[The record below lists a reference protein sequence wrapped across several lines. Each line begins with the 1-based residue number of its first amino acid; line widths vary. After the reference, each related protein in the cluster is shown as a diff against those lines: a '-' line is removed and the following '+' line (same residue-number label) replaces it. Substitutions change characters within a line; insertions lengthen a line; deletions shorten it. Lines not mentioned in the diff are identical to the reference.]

1 MSRPCKSGYY
11 ASKIVHAVRYGNRK
25 LAGKLIET
33 YSSYNFNDLH
43 TQTLLNDHQPLKKF
57 KPISVLKKGQMN
69 CSITPIHTAAINPN
83 VAYLKALMAVEPNFN
98 VPDTQNWYTIHYAAV
113 CEGTGPLK
121 LLLDMGTPIV
131 LLNKSKDLPLH
142 CAARAGRA
150 ENVKLLLEAMQKAK
164 EASRTND
171 EGPDAERS
179 QAETDDERGDAP
191 GPARKK
197 PKIAKMKG
205 NASMVNAKAQN
216 GMTPLHMAAEKGHE
230 EVVRVLLAE
239 SDINVDVQTA
249 AGNKKLT
256 PLMVACRMG
265 FKNVA
270 DILIDEGGAVIERG
284 DKLKRTALTHA
295 VMNGQN
301 HVVAML
307 LRRGASPCTPDS
319 SGNTPAHYATAYGWL
334 ECLELL
340 AKADPSCLGINNDWH
355 LAPLAVAYLKGH
367 VGIVEWLV
375 GGPYSEEVT
384 VNCCDQAGVSLVS
397 SVINCYSY
405 ISSKDILTQLEY
417 LALKGADCSL
427 KDTAMNTPL
436 HFFASK
442 NAILRNDNGVRNDFD
457 SDENNSRLTKEEY
470 RKCFHL
476 IVERGAGPFD
486 KNEAGDCP
494 FHIALKTGNLFLV
507 ECLLNKMCDEGLNLH
522 SLEEKTSAKSNSGNI
537 LHSLL
542 KLPFKVYENR
552 SVWASRLG
560 PTGGQYNIIPVLNK
574 FISMDSTQMIAWL
587 NEKDREGRTPLVLLC
602 HKYTMTAADQ
612 QNSCCEEDRKN
623 AYINFEQFLYTMCAV
638 VRILATLNA
647 EILLQRFE
655 RKAKGDGEEE
665 SDTYPQSELADS
677 LDFADTCSALSDD
690 DVVEVTEDVDKGAEK
705 RAQHV
710 NIITYGLMGNDVH
723 HRVAASFSVRGKE
736 YKIKNKLL
744 TTIIEAAKESNILA
758 KLLSERDANEYTP
771 LLYAVNEGDVA
782 TSLYLMRQRVWI
794 DNDTIN
800 RVYDERKKKYVPC
813 HKTVLMFALEKQLFE
828 VVQELNLTREQW
840 NAVTINGSNAFHFVA
855 QIVSSKTVE
864 YFELLKEKS
873 VEIKANAIGQY
884 PLHVAVNA
892 VRSGDTDVLTEPLEW
907 LIQNGDG
914 IHSSDSFGRLPLHYA
929 FVGTDDDALRDT
941 STIDPIAVVSI
952 LEQAMDESKMD
963 TADNLGNTP
972 LHYAAQRGANICT
985 VTLLRYGCDV
995 NRVNNEG
1002 NTPLGIAVLHG
1013 NEACTLTLIQAKSNI
1028 VVQVISR
1035 GKPTTAKRENWIWI
1049 PKRSKAEVLV
1059 KKANVASLVVRNGWQ
1074 GIIYVILDVIGKS
1087 ETTLG
1092 ELLRSALEHRK
1103 YNLAFTMLKTLN
1115 KAVHTGDAQSIARKV
1130 AVVNEL
1136 NLFQVFVTNL
1146 KSATM
1151 DDNVTKVFEELLSAG
1166 IKWYS
1171 EDNDG
1176 ILKSPSIEHLARHRH
1191 FELLNAL
1198 KKWDAESP
1206 HPMGSLIVFTNGNEN
1221 PLVGIVESW
1230 IHSGSS
1236 ENSKNW
1242 LRTFAEKF
1250 DVNTLM
1256 LYERPAFDGMFPWM
1270 SHRPERRYC
1279 RMTPLIRAIQARCIP
1294 LVRFLLEEKELRT
1307 DVNQADEFGITPLM
1321 HACIVNSEPIV
1332 RLLFNPKCFDKRSGD
1347 RNIVSQPSTSA
1358 PLYGRR
1364 KRKAQPHTTN
1374 TCGSLFGGFV
1384 MNLSAVAPL
1393 ESTSDNVDDNSLNVC
1408 FENNDKIKLA
1418 SELDILRT
1426 VSGANQQNAFASGDF
1441 SDANFLH
1448 FMIRPCAW
1456 ENVDLLYAICEGVPA
1471 VVEMISAPNSRG
1483 ETPLMTAKRMC
1494 QSRMLQAMKKLSKT
1508 TNVEIEMPVV
1518 DISNIMVRHDVKA
1531 DSERFL
1537 LRDAE
1542 TRAEAARK
1550 DVSKTRRKP
1559 HKNSGYEQTG
1569 EICVTKF
1576 SGSDDEILYK
1586 VLLTKTDVTYG
1597 SYGFHNF
1604 YRMELIQ
1611 RKGSELYILFTN
1623 WGRIGDYDGQY
1634 QRTPFSSLAE
1644 ADKEFCTIFRS
1655 KTGNEFSNISN
1666 FQELPN
1672 KYRLVKVDPNAANNV
1687 SDLKI
1692 ELDTPQTKENV
1703 KKDAVYSFIRD
1714 ISNVR
1719 RLQEKTRTVW
1729 RSRLCVPFGRLSR
1742 TDILDARKILQKL
1755 NDLVREMT
1763 VTRKNNK
1770 GVDEIL
1776 RIARAQARITNDFYR
1791 LIPLAGFENCS
1802 LPVIDSEMQVNEYAE
1817 VVENLLEFEI
1827 AARLVTA
1834 AAEMRSTVDP
1844 YLYILN
1850 AIECE
1855 LVPMDSEDLMSQRIL
1870 QYIQNSSD
1878 CRVRAIYSVKS
1889 KEATRLFN
1897 ENALQ
1902 KKDHRYLWHGTK
1914 PENILSILKLG
1925 LLATPAS
1932 AIQTGQSFGKG
1943 IYFADIF
1950 AKSESYCTCSV
1961 NGLKYALLCQVALGN
1976 VVDGVNVAEENN
1988 IGYTGQK
1995 KTSYDTLQVVGLQY
2009 PDPLY
2014 DITLENGA
2022 VIPLGPIKQYSSQ
2035 EFNNIYGYY
2044 NYVERSEYV
2053 VKDKTMT
2060 TVKYIVAFQ

>member
-1 MSRPCKSGYY
+1 MARTKKNAEGSRTPKSKMTVVQKKAPVAKKTFKGNAKTIDRAFYGVDSVPGTWKTIIEETPQNNIGGGFRGDETVSAPKRTPPISVKPLSKKEKVPEKTSKKRHKNDLLVRRDNIENMSDLNGLKQAANDKVRFHSEALKQPYAEAYQLSPEGEAVSTGQQNYHMLGHATANIEMTRGGREGNNALLCHDVGCSLSLDSQVEIFLEKNSGYY

-43 TQTLLNDHQPLKKF
+43 TQTLLNDHQPLK
-57 KPISVLKKGQMN
+57 
-69 CSITPIHTAAINPN
+69 
-83 VAYLKALMAVEPNFN
+83 ALMAVEPNFN
-98 VPDTQNWYTIHYAAV
+98 VPDTQNWSCYLCY
-113 CEGTGPLK
+113 
-121 LLLDMGTPIV
+121 
-131 LLNKSKDLPLH
+131 LPLH

-150 ENVKLLLEAMQKAK
+150 ENV
-164 EASRTND
+164 
-171 EGPDAERS
+171 
-179 QAETDDERGDAP
+179 
-191 GPARKK
+191 
-197 PKIAKMKG
+197 KG

-265 FKNVA
+265 FK
-270 DILIDEGGAVIERG
+270 G

-638 VRILATLNA
+638 
-647 EILLQRFE
+647 
-655 RKAKGDGEEE
+655 
-665 SDTYPQSELADS
+665 SELADS

-771 LLYAVNEGDVA
+771 LLYAVNEGDMCRA
-782 TSLYLMRQRVWI
+782 TKPTVYYDRAYI
-794 DNDTIN
+794 DATHGQHPN
-800 RVYDERKKKYVPC
+800 E
-813 HKTVLMFALEKQLFE
+813 E
-828 VVQELNLTREQW
+828 
-840 NAVTINGSNAFHFVA
+840 
-855 QIVSSKTVE
+855 
-864 YFELLKEKS
+864 
-873 VEIKANAIGQY
+873 ANAIGQY

-914 IHSSDSFGRLPLHYA
+914 IHSSTGTFAKKLANCFNTATVIPSEGVLQMHRNEHAGKQKYRWELTRTLMFIGVEGFQFLLNKKKLDHTDILDSFGRLPLHYA

-1028 VVQVISR
+1028 VVQFLVTTWILLTILLNEQVISR

-1074 GIIYVILDVIGKS
+1074 GIIYVILDTYCK
-1087 ETTLG
+1087 E
-1092 ELLRSALEHRK
+1092 A
-1103 YNLAFTMLKTLN
+1103 
-1115 KAVHTGDAQSIARKV
+1115 GDAQSIARKV

-1151 DDNVTKVFEELLSAG
+1151 DDNVTKVVIIVTPNIGAIIGTYSHPKLTHSVADTHKIFFVQRRTLYNSLCLVQKYVFEELLSAG

-1230 IHSGSS
+1230 IHSGS
-1236 ENSKNW
+1236 
-1242 LRTFAEKF
+1242 
-1250 DVNTLM
+1250 
-1256 LYERPAFDGMFPWM
+1256 
-1270 SHRPERRYC
+1270 
-1279 RMTPLIRAIQARCIP
+1279 
-1294 LVRFLLEEKELRT
+1294 
-1307 DVNQADEFGITPLM
+1307 
-1321 HACIVNSEPIV
+1321 
-1332 RLLFNPKCFDKRSGD
+1332 
-1347 RNIVSQPSTSA
+1347 
-1358 PLYGRR
+1358 
-1364 KRKAQPHTTN
+1364 
-1374 TCGSLFGGFV
+1374 
-1384 MNLSAVAPL
+1384 
-1393 ESTSDNVDDNSLNVC
+1393 
-1408 FENNDKIKLA
+1408 
-1418 SELDILRT
+1418 
-1426 VSGANQQNAFASGDF
+1426 VSGGAGSSKVHWDDRLCENRSSRNF
-1441 SDANFLH
+1441 SH
-1448 FMIRPCAW
+1448 VC
-1456 ENVDLLYAICEGVPA
+1456 
-1471 VVEMISAPNSRG
+1471 
-1483 ETPLMTAKRMC
+1483 
-1494 QSRMLQAMKKLSKT
+1494 
-1508 TNVEIEMPVV
+1508 
-1518 DISNIMVRHDVKA
+1518 
-1531 DSERFL
+1531 
-1537 LRDAE
+1537 
-1542 TRAEAARK
+1542 
-1550 DVSKTRRKP
+1550 
-1559 HKNSGYEQTG
+1559 
-1569 EICVTKF
+1569 
-1576 SGSDDEILYK
+1576 
-1586 VLLTKTDVTYG
+1586 
-1597 SYGFHNF
+1597 
-1604 YRMELIQ
+1604 
-1611 RKGSELYILFTN
+1611 LFTYIN
-1623 WGRIGDYDGQY
+1623 LMQ
-1634 QRTPFSSLAE
+1634 
-1644 ADKEFCTIFRS
+1644 
-1655 KTGNEFSNISN
+1655 
-1666 FQELPN
+1666 
-1672 KYRLVKVDPNAANNV
+1672 V
-1687 SDLKI
+1687 SRHR
-1692 ELDTPQTKENV
+1692 
-1703 KKDAVYSFIRD
+1703 F
-1714 ISNVR
+1714 
-1719 RLQEKTRTVW
+1719 
-1729 RSRLCVPFGRLSR
+1729 
-1742 TDILDARKILQKL
+1742 
-1755 NDLVREMT
+1755 VRE
-1763 VTRKNNK
+1763 
-1770 GVDEIL
+1770 
-1776 RIARAQARITNDFYR
+1776 
-1791 LIPLAGFENCS
+1791 FEK
-1802 LPVIDSEMQVNEYAE
+1802 
-1817 VVENLLEFEI
+1817 
-1827 AARLVTA
+1827 LVA
-1834 AAEMRSTVDP
+1834 
-1844 YLYILN
+1844 
-1850 AIECE
+1850 
-1855 LVPMDSEDLMSQRIL
+1855 
-1870 QYIQNSSD
+1870 
-1878 CRVRAIYSVKS
+1878 
-1889 KEATRLFN
+1889 
-1897 ENALQ
+1897 
-1902 KKDHRYLWHGTK
+1902 
-1914 PENILSILKLG
+1914 NI
-1925 LLATPAS
+1925 
-1932 AIQTGQSFGKG
+1932 
-1943 IYFADIF
+1943 
-1950 AKSESYCTCSV
+1950 
-1961 NGLKYALLCQVALGN
+1961 
-1976 VVDGVNVAEENN
+1976 
-1988 IGYTGQK
+1988 
-1995 KTSYDTLQVVGLQY
+1995 
-2009 PDPLY
+2009 
-2014 DITLENGA
+2014 
-2022 VIPLGPIKQYSSQ
+2022 
-2035 EFNNIYGYY
+2035 
-2044 NYVERSEYV
+2044 R
-2053 VKDKTMT
+2053 
-2060 TVKYIVAFQ
+2060 

>member
-1 MSRPCKSGYY
+1 MKE
-11 ASKIVHAVRYGNRK
+11 VR
-25 LAGKLIET
+25 E
-33 YSSYNFNDLH
+33 
-43 TQTLLNDHQPLKKF
+43 
-57 KPISVLKKGQMN
+57 
-69 CSITPIHTAAINPN
+69 
-83 VAYLKALMAVEPNFN
+83 
-98 VPDTQNWYTIHYAAV
+98 
-113 CEGTGPLK
+113 
-121 LLLDMGTPIV
+121 
-131 LLNKSKDLPLH
+131 
-142 CAARAGRA
+142 
-150 ENVKLLLEAMQKAK
+150 
-164 EASRTND
+164 
-171 EGPDAERS
+171 
-179 QAETDDERGDAP
+179 
-191 GPARKK
+191 
-197 PKIAKMKG
+197 
-205 NASMVNAKAQN
+205 
-216 GMTPLHMAAEKGHE
+216 
-230 EVVRVLLAE
+230 
-239 SDINVDVQTA
+239 
-249 AGNKKLT
+249 
-256 PLMVACRMG
+256 
-265 FKNVA
+265 
-270 DILIDEGGAVIERG
+270 
-284 DKLKRTALTHA
+284 
-295 VMNGQN
+295 
-301 HVVAML
+301 
-307 LRRGASPCTPDS
+307 
-319 SGNTPAHYATAYGWL
+319 
-334 ECLELL
+334 
-340 AKADPSCLGINNDWH
+340 
-355 LAPLAVAYLKGH
+355 
-367 VGIVEWLV
+367 
-375 GGPYSEEVT
+375 
-384 VNCCDQAGVSLVS
+384 
-397 SVINCYSY
+397 
-405 ISSKDILTQLEY
+405 
-417 LALKGADCSL
+417 
-427 KDTAMNTPL
+427 
-436 HFFASK
+436 
-442 NAILRNDNGVRNDFD
+442 
-457 SDENNSRLTKEEY
+457 
-470 RKCFHL
+470 
-476 IVERGAGPFD
+476 
-486 KNEAGDCP
+486 
-494 FHIALKTGNLFLV
+494 
-507 ECLLNKMCDEGLNLH
+507 
-522 SLEEKTSAKSNSGNI
+522 
-537 LHSLL
+537 
-542 KLPFKVYENR
+542 
-552 SVWASRLG
+552 
-560 PTGGQYNIIPVLNK
+560 
-574 FISMDSTQMIAWL
+574 
-587 NEKDREGRTPLVLLC
+587 
-602 HKYTMTAADQ
+602 
-612 QNSCCEEDRKN
+612 
-623 AYINFEQFLYTMCAV
+623 
-638 VRILATLNA
+638 
-647 EILLQRFE
+647 
-655 RKAKGDGEEE
+655 
-665 SDTYPQSELADS
+665 
-677 LDFADTCSALSDD
+677 
-690 DVVEVTEDVDKGAEK
+690 
-705 RAQHV
+705 
-710 NIITYGLMGNDVH
+710 
-723 HRVAASFSVRGKE
+723 
-736 YKIKNKLL
+736 
-744 TTIIEAAKESNILA
+744 
-758 KLLSERDANEYTP
+758 
-771 LLYAVNEGDVA
+771 
-782 TSLYLMRQRVWI
+782 
-794 DNDTIN
+794 
-800 RVYDERKKKYVPC
+800 
-813 HKTVLMFALEKQLFE
+813 
-828 VVQELNLTREQW
+828 
-840 NAVTINGSNAFHFVA
+840 
-855 QIVSSKTVE
+855 
-864 YFELLKEKS
+864 
-873 VEIKANAIGQY
+873 
-884 PLHVAVNA
+884 
-892 VRSGDTDVLTEPLEW
+892 
-907 LIQNGDG
+907 
-914 IHSSDSFGRLPLHYA
+914 
-929 FVGTDDDALRDT
+929 
-941 STIDPIAVVSI
+941 
-952 LEQAMDESKMD
+952 
-963 TADNLGNTP
+963 
-972 LHYAAQRGANICT
+972 
-985 VTLLRYGCDV
+985 
-995 NRVNNEG
+995 
-1002 NTPLGIAVLHG
+1002 
-1013 NEACTLTLIQAKSNI
+1013 
-1028 VVQVISR
+1028 VISR
-1035 GKPTTAKRENWIWI
+1035 SKPTTAKKENWVWI

-1103 YNLAFTMLKTLN
+1103 YNLALTMLKTLN
-1115 KAVHTGDAQSIARKV
+1115 KAVHTGDAQSIAQKV
-1130 AVVNEL
+1130 ATVNEL
-1136 NLFQVFVTNL
+1136 NLFEVFVTNL

-1151 DDNVTKVFEELLSAG
+1151 DDNTTKVFEGLLSAG

-1171 EDNDG
+1171 EGSDG
-1176 ILKSPSIEHLARHRH
+1176 MLKSPSIEHLARHRH

-1198 KKWDAESP
+1198 KKWDAESA
-1206 HPMGSLIVFTNGNEN
+1206 HPMGNLIVFTNGNEN

-1236 ENSKNW
+1236 ENSKIW

-1250 DVNTLM
+1250 GVNTLM

-1294 LVRFLLEEKELRT
+1294 LVRFLLEEKELGT

-1332 RLLFNPKCFDKRSGD
+1332 RLLFNPKCFIKRSGD
-1347 RNIVSQPSTSA
+1347 RSIVSQPPTSV
-1358 PLYGRR
+1358 PLYGHR

-1374 TCGSLFGGFV
+1374 SLFGGFV
-1384 MNLSAVAPL
+1384 MNLPTAAPL
-1393 ESTSDNVDDNSLNVC
+1393 QSTSDNVDDNSLSVY
-1408 FENNDKIKLA
+1408 FESNDKIKLA
-1418 SELDILRT
+1418 SELDIMRT
-1426 VSGANQQNAFASGDF
+1426 VSGANQQNAFAGGDF

-1508 TNVEIEMPVV
+1508 TNVEIEMPAA

-1576 SGSDDEILYK
+1576 NGSDDEILYK

-1644 ADKEFCTIFRS
+1644 ADKEFCSIFRSKTGNEFSNISNFQELPNKYRDACTPSEHFVEWHLYGFDRHRPDLAFISKNPFKMEGIDTTGSELYILFTNWGRIGDYDGQYQRTPFSSLAEADKEFCSIFRS

-1672 KYRLVKVDPNAANNV
+1672 KYRLVKLDPNAANNV

-1714 ISNVR
+1714 
-1719 RLQEKTRTVW
+1719 VW

-1742 TDILDARKILQKL
+1742 ADILDARKILQKL

-1776 RIARAQARITNDFYR
+1776 RIARAQARITNDFYSVFSVPYYSGWFTTYTQNCDYWAFDGTPATGSDDL

-1802 LPVIDSEMQVNEYAE
+1802 LPVIDSEVQVNEYEE

-1834 AAEMRSTVDP
+1834 AAEMRSTIDP

-1950 AKSESYCTCSV
+1950 AKSECYCTCSV
-1961 NGLKYALLCQVALGN
+1961 SGLKYALLCQVALGN
-1976 VVDGVNVAEENN
+1976 VVDGVNVAEENS
-1988 IGYTGQK
+1988 IGYSGQK

-2014 DITLENGA
+2014 DFTLENGA